1 MISEITIGNFK
12 SYRQAT
18 LPLAPLTLLV
28 GANASGKSN
37 AIEAIRFLSW
47 LAYGR
52 RLDDILEK
60 VQQTDIAIR
69 GTLRDLTYDQAA
81 EPTITL
87 GCALTNTGEW
97 QQLQIAIKLTTDQ
110 VNTDEEPRVVAESI
124 RSETS
129 TVPLYEIKH
138 PAEAHRREV
147 QVAYNNF
154 ARGGKKPTI
163 PCTDRQAIFTQLE
176 IPSRFNEGPARTTI
190 PDVTTKFQTALQQI
204 LFLDPNPRHMGNYSF
219 IVDRELRGDGAN
231 LSSVLYDLCKVKK
244 QRDDVLLFIRALP
257 EQDIVDID
265 FIQTP
270 RSEVMVQLTES
281 FGGQKTR
288 RDAPLLSDGILRV
301 LAVAAALLAA
311 AQGSLVIIE
320 EIDNG
325 VHPSRAGL
333 LLQNI
338 QRVALQRGLRVLL
351 TSHNPALLDALPD
364 SAIPHVVFCYRVPA
378 TGESCLV
385 RLEEVGDYPELVA
398 RGPLG
403 ALLTDGIID
412 RFVKEQRS
420 PDEKEDD
427 ALQWLERLQQQV
439 EAAYV

>member
-1 MISEITIGNFK
+1 MISAITIQNFK
-12 SYRQAT
+12 SYQHAT

-69 GTLRDLTYDQAA
+69 GNLRDLTYDQAA

-97 QQLQIAIKLTTDQ
+97 QQLEITIKLTE
-110 VNTDEEPRVVAESI
+110 DEEPRVVAESI
-124 RSETS
+124 RSEGS

-138 PAEAHRREV
+138 PAEAHSREV

-190 PDVTTKFQTALQQI
+190 PDVTTKFQIALQQI
-204 LFLDPNPRHMGNYSF
+204 LFLDPNPRHMGSYSF

-231 LSSVLYDLCKVKK
+231 LSSVLYDLCQVKK

-265 FIQTP
+265 FIRTP

-288 RDAPLLSDGILRV
+288 RDAPLLSDGTLRV
-301 LAVAAALLAA
+301 LAVAAALLSAA
-311 AQGSLVIIE
+311 KGSLVIIE

-338 QRVALQRGLRVLL
+338 QRIALQRELRVLL

-364 SAIPHVVFCYRVPA
+364 SAIPNVVFCYRAPE
-378 TGESCLV
+378 TGESCLL
-385 RLEEVGDYPELVA
+385 RLDELTDYPDLIA

-403 ALLTDGIID
+403 ELLTAGIID

-427 ALQWLERLQQQV
+427 ALQWFERLQQQV

>member
-1 MISEITIGNFK
+1 MISEITIQNFK
-12 SYRQAT
+12 SYQRAS
-18 LPLAPLTLLV
+18 LHLAPLTLLV

-69 GTLRDLTYDQAA
+69 GTLRDLTYDQAD

-87 GCALTNTGEW
+87 GCSLTNTDEW
-97 QQLQIAIKLTTDQ
+97 KHLQISIKLTKG
-110 VNTDEEPRVVAESI
+110 EEPRVIAESI

-138 PAEAHRREV
+138 PAEDHSREV

-176 IPSRFNEGPARTTI
+176 IPSRFHEGQARTII
-190 PDVTTKFQTALQQI
+190 PDVTAKFQNALQQI
-204 LFLDPNPRHMGNYSF
+204 LFLDPNPRSIGEYSF

-231 LSSVLYDLCKVKK
+231 LSSVLYDLCEVKGQK
-244 QRDDVLLFIRALP
+244 EDVLTFIRALP

-270 RSEVMVQLTES
+270 RNEVMVQLTES
-281 FGGQKTR
+281 FGGQEMR
-288 RDAPLLSDGILRV
+288 RDAPLLSDGTLRV
-301 LAVAAALLAA
+301 LAVAAALLSAVR
-311 AQGSLVIIE
+311 GSFVIIE

-338 QRVALQRGLRVLL
+338 QRVAIQRDVRVLL
-351 TSHNPALLDALPD
+351 TSHNPALLDSLPN
-364 SAIPHVVFCYRVPA
+364 SAIPNVVFCYRSPE
-378 TGESCLV
+378 TGESCLM
-385 RLEEVGDYPELVA
+385 RLEDLNDYPELIA

-403 ALLTDGIID
+403 ELLTDGIID
-412 RFVKEQRS
+412 RFVKHQRS
-420 PDEKEDD
+420 PAQKQSD
-427 ALQWLERLQQQV
+427 ALHWLELLQHQV
-439 EAAYV
+439 EAEHV

>member
-1 MISEITIGNFK
+1 MISAITIQNFK
-12 SYRQAT
+12 SYRDAT
-18 LPLAPLTLLV
+18 LPLASLTLLV

-37 AIEAIRFLSW
+37 AMEAIRFLSW
-47 LAYGR
+47 LAHGR

-69 GTLRDLTYDQAA
+69 GALRDLTYDQAA
-81 EPTITL
+81 EPVITL
-87 GCALTNTGEW
+87 GCALTNTEEW
-97 QQLQIAIKLTTDQ
+97 KQLQISVKLT
-110 VNTDEEPRVVAESI
+110 EGAEPRVIAESI

-138 PAEAHRREV
+138 PAEVHSREV

-163 PCTDRQAIFTQLE
+163 ACTDRQAIFTQLE
-176 IPSRFNEGPARTTI
+176 IPSRFHEGLARTII
-190 PDVTTKFQTALQQI
+190 PDVTSKFQTALQQI
-204 LFLDPNPRHMGNYSF
+204 LFLDPNPRHMGGYSF

-231 LSSVLYDLCKVKK
+231 LSSVLFDLCRVKRQK
-244 QRDDVLLFIRALP
+244 DDVLLFIRALP
-257 EQDIVDID
+257 EQDIVNID
-265 FIQTP
+265 FIKTP

-281 FGGQKTR
+281 FGGQETR
-288 RDAPLLSDGILRV
+288 RDAPLLSDGTLRV
-301 LAVAAALLAA
+301 LAVAAALLSAA
-311 AQGSLVIIE
+311 KGSLVIIE

-338 QRVALQRGLRVLL
+338 QRIALQRELRVLL

-364 SAIPHVVFCYRVPA
+364 AAIPHVVFCYRAPA
-378 TGESCLV
+378 SGESCLL
-385 RLEEVGDYPELVA
+385 RLEDLTDYPDLIA

-403 ALLTDGIID
+403 ELLTEGIID
-412 RFVKEQRS
+412 RFVKQQRS
-420 PDEKEDD
+420 PAEKEED

-439 EAAYV
+439 EADYV

>member
-97 QQLQIAIKLTTDQ
+97 QQLQIAIKLPI
-110 VNTDEEPRVVAESI
+110 DEEPRVVAESI
-124 RSETS
+124 RSESS

-138 PAEAHRREV
+138 PAEAHSREV

-176 IPSRFNEGPARTTI
+176 IPSRFNEGQARITI
-190 PDVTTKFQTALQQI
+190 PDVTTKFQSALQQI
-204 LFLDPNPRHMGNYSF
+204 LFLDPNPRHMGGYSF

-265 FIQTP
+265 FIRTP

-288 RDAPLLSDGILRV
+288 RDAPLLSDGTLRV
-301 LAVAAALLAA
+301 LAVAAALLSAA
-311 AQGSLVIIE
+311 TGSLVIIE

-338 QRVALQRGLRVLL
+338 QRVALERGLRVLL

-364 SAIPHVVFCYRVPA
+364 SAIPHVVFCYRAPES
-378 TGESCLV
+378 GESCLL
-385 RLEEVGDYPELVA
+385 RLEDLSDYPELVA

-412 RFVKEQRS
+412 RFVKAQRS
-420 PDEKEDD
+420 RAEKQSD
-427 ALQWLERLQQQV
+427 ALQWLELLQQQV
-439 EAAYV
+439 EAEYV

>member
-1 MISEITIGNFK
+1 MISEITIANFK

-47 LAYGR
+47 LAHGR

-81 EPTITL
+81 EPIITL
-87 GCALTNTGEW
+87 GCALTNTDEW
-97 QQLQIAIKLTTDQ
+97 QQLQIAIKVTIDG
-110 VNTDEEPRVVAESI
+110 EPRVVAESI
-124 RSETS
+124 RSISS

-138 PAEAHRREV
+138 SAEAHSREV

-176 IPSRFNEGPARTTI
+176 IPSRFNEGPARKII
-190 PDVTTKFQTALQQI
+190 PDVTSKFQNSLQQI
-204 LFLDPNPRHMGNYSF
+204 LFLDPNPRQMSGYSF
-219 IVDRELRGDGAN
+219 MVDRELRGDGAN
-231 LSSVLYDLCKVKK
+231 LSSVLYDLCKAKRQK
-244 QRDDVLLFIRALP
+244 DDVLLFIRALP

-265 FIQTP
+265 FIKTP

-288 RDAPLLSDGILRV
+288 RDAPLLSDGTLRV
-301 LAVAAALLAA
+301 LAVAAALLSAA
-311 AQGSLVIIE
+311 KGSLVIIE

-351 TSHNPALLDALPD
+351 TSHNPALLDALPAA
-364 SAIPHVVFCYRVPA
+364 AIPNVVFCYRVPD

-385 RLEEVGDYPELVA
+385 RLEELGDYPELVA

-403 ALLTDGIID
+403 ELLTDGVID
-412 RFVKEQRS
+412 RFVKQQRS
-420 PDEKEDD
+420 PTQKQRD
-427 ALQWLERLQQQV
+427 ALDWLELLHQQV
-439 EAAYV
+439 EAEYV